1 MKKHLAALLALTLV
15 LSGCAAP
22 ASDQISQPEAP
33 AAETATA
40 EAAPEEAALPGIIGT
55 LRTVSYPIAAGQTIY
70 DLASIYDEDTDVTT
84 YTLLA
89 ADCTA
94 GTQQKTAELTVRGY
108 CTGLA
113 AWQDDVQ
120 LYTVEWEQ
128 NNAENYKI
136 FCYRIDPATGQ
147 MTQQPIE
154 APFTP
159 QWYDDAAVYAPW
171 HNNSWIQSIT
181 RRDRTTGQRVDLPL
195 PAQTLMI
202 CGAAGNRWLLERVLS
217 PAPMPEYFTD
227 PEAFNAMWQ
236 NSRIEYDLYD
246 PAARETEKLF
256 DIPCGGDTWDY
267 SGQRDGALYF
277 LHFAKKDGEDYTT
290 PVGLD
295 KLENGTLTPVFTSQN
310 PDWPE
315 FETYSQDGTLCWLV
329 QYLSDSLQ
337 IYDLAD
343 GKTYTPAVDYENYIG
358 YPIQLLPDG
367 RVVVTDGWVDTTVS
381 TDQSQA
387 WAVMDQTAYL
397 AGSTDRTPITM
408 YTGQ

>member
-22 ASDQISQPEAP
+22 AADQTPQPEAP

-40 EAAPEEAALPGIIGT
+40 EAAPEEVALPGITGT

-94 GTQQKTAELTVRGY
+94 GTQQKTAELTVRGF

-128 NNAENYKI
+128 NNADNYKI

-202 CGAAGNRWLLERVLS
+202 CGAVGNRWLLERVLS
-217 PAPMPEYFTD
+217 PAPM
-227 PEAFNAMWQ
+227 
-236 NSRIEYDLYD
+236 
-246 PAARETEKLF
+246 
-256 DIPCGGDTWDY
+256 
-267 SGQRDGALYF
+267 
-277 LHFAKKDGEDYTT
+277 
-290 PVGLD
+290 
-295 KLENGTLTPVFTSQN
+295 
-310 PDWPE
+310 PE

-337 IYDLAD
+337 IYDLED
-343 GKTYTPAVDYENYIG
+343 GKIYTPAVDHENYIG